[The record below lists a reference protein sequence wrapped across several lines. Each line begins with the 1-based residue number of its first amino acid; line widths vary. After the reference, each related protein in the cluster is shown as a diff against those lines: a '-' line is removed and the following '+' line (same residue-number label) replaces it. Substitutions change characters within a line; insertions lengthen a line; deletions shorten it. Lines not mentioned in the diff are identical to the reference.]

1 MSKNI
6 CKRLTRLGKNRIP
19 ELKNK
24 LHIERAI
31 NLLYNYE
38 NTGLSPMQI
47 LDLQETIYNLQQR
60 VKKLE
65 DWQ

>member
-1 MSKNI
+1 MSKNV
-6 CKRLTRLGKNRIP
+6 CKRLTKLGKKRIP

-38 NTGLSPMQI
+38 NIGLTPAQI
-47 LDLQETIYNLQQR
+47 LGLQETIYNLQQR